1 MEDIGSLVFYVLL
14 GVIAIVGSLQ
24 GKNKKKGTAPRNVF
38 QNKPATT
45 TARPPASFA
54 KPAEQRPQ
62 YMSADPSVED
72 RYKSP
77 PADTYNNEGS
87 FRKLLAEVFS
97 DEGSISNPM
106 AEAYSDEGSISNPM
120 AEAFSNE
127 GSKRNPMADAFSK
140 EGSMSGNMAAAFAAE
155 GSSVFFDASLQEFL
169 HNEIADSE
177 IGDIAE
183 YDYNT
188 MPGSDKTLE
197 DFNLWKAVVYSAVL
211 NRKEYTY

>member
-24 GKNKKKGTAPRNVF
+24 GKNKKKGTAPKNVF

-45 TARPPASFA
+45 TDRPPVH
-54 KPAEQRPQ
+54 
-62 YMSADPSVED
+62 PSTDD

-106 AEAYSDEGSISNPM
+106 ADTYSDEGSISNPM
-120 AEAFSNE
+120 ADTYSDE
-127 GSKRNPMADAFSK
+127 GSKRNPLADAFSK
-140 EGSMSGNMAAAFAAE
+140 EGSVSGNMAAAFAAE
-155 GSSVFFDASLQEFL
+155 GSSVFFDASLNEFR

-188 MPGSDKTLE
+188 MPDSDKTLE

>member
-45 TARPPASFA
+45 TARPP
-54 KPAEQRPQ
+54 EH
-62 YMSADPSVED
+62 PSTED

-77 PADTYNNEGS
+77 PADTFNKEGS

-106 AEAYSDEGSISNPM
+106 ADTYSDEGSISNPM

-127 GSKRNPMADAFSK
+127 GSKRNPLADAFSK
-140 EGSMSGNMAAAFAAE
+140 EGSVSGNMAAAFAAE
-155 GSSVFFDASLQEFL
+155 GSSVFFDASLSEFL